1 MDDSVKYLTTEDIK
15 RVTCGIA
22 KLVQNE
28 VYQEEIGDLKNQKQ
42 IQDEQILIEGM
53 SVGVPTSKNFTR

>member
-1 MDDSVKYLTTEDIK
+1 MDDSVKYLTTEDMK
-15 RVTCGIA
+15 RVTSAIA

-28 VYQEEIGDLKNQKQ
+28 VYEEEIGDLKNQKQ

-53 SVGVPTSKNFTR
+53 SVGVPTAKNFTR

>member
-1 MDDSVKYLTTEDIK
+1 M
-15 RVTCGIA
+15 

-28 VYQEEIGDLKNQKQ
+28 VYQEEIGDLNIQKQ

-53 SVGVPTSKNFTR
+53 SVGVPTAKNFTR